1 MEIMIKS
8 KQGNNPKLTFLNL
21 HDPLNFYYNH
31 MVKMIKAGKYT
42 PTDQTKGD
50 DAIGINVPQNT
61 S

>member
-1 MEIMIKS
+1 
-8 KQGNNPKLTFLNL
+8 
-21 HDPLNFYYNH
+21 
-31 MVKMIKAGKYT
+31 MIKAGKYT